1 MPAAKKSQS
10 KAIAERAKKAVEK
23 VKSASKSTSQ
33 STAKSTTSKGLT
45 QTSAGRELTVQGL
58 SELTPNIVHESM
70 PNFDPGSYSIT
81 DPLNPSPTLPRVTDD
96 QFEKNKLIYKETQN
110 ALDSTGLAM
119 DTAKKRF
126 EVVGKQA
133 KAIGAGIDTAT
144 AINEVKTKAVKYRT
158 SEELLE
164 QEFLKLDVATHRTTV
179 ATQTKNYDLAALDQ
193 EIEQARLRSE
203 IASAKSDKL
212 QTDLEKLTNGLSLA
226 PAQ

>member
-1 MPAAKKSQS
+1 MPTPKKSTT
-10 KAIAERAKKAVEK
+10 KTAAERAKKAAEK
-23 VKSASKSTSQ
+23 VKST
-33 STAKSTTSKGLT
+33 TKSTTKTTANTGLA

-58 SELTPNIVHESM
+58 SELTPGTVHESM
-70 PNFDPGSYSIT
+70 PHFDPGSYSIT

-133 KAIGAGIDTAT
+133 KAIGAGIDTAI